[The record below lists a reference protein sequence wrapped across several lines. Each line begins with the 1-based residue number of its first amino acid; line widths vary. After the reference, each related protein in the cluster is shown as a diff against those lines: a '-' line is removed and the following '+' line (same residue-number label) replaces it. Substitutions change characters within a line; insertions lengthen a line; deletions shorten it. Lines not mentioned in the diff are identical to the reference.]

1 MKAKLMCAAGAGLLL
16 SVSLGSAVPINRLVA
31 DGARVDAPILIRHS
45 SSSSSSS
52 SSSGSWSSHR
62 SSSAPAARSSGSPA
76 PRISPPAAR
85 TFSAPGRS
93 WGGPPVTYSAPRWGG
108 PPVRYARRHVPIRF
122 LAPLFLAGTYYYP
135 YRYLTYDAPVCSGL
149 TDNGCQ
155 LQWTEV
161 PLEDGEGTAWQCV
174 EYCLQQ

>member
-1 MKAKLMCAAGAGLLL
+1 MIAKLMCAAGAGLLL
-16 SVSLGSAVPINRLVA
+16 SVSLGSAVPIERLVA
-31 DGARVDAPILIRHS
+31 DGARAAAPILIRHS

-62 SSSAPAARSSGSPA
+62 SSSAPAARPSGSAA
-76 PRISPPAAR
+76 PRVTAPAAR
-85 TFSAPGRS
+85 TFSAPPRS
-93 WGGPPVTYSAPRWGG
+93 WSG

-161 PLEDGEGTAWQCV
+161 PLEDGEGSAWQCV

>member
-1 MKAKLMCAAGAGLLL
+1 MIAKLMFAAGAGLLL
-16 SVSLGSAVPINRLVA
+16 SVSLGSAVPIDRLAA
-31 DGARVDAPILIRHS
+31 DGARADAPILIRH

-62 SSSAPAARSSGSPA
+62 SSSAPARSSGSAA
-76 PRISPPAAR
+76 PRFSPPPAR
-85 TFSAPGRS
+85 TFSAPSRS
-93 WGGPPVTYSAPRWGG
+93 WSGPPAVTRSALRWGG
-108 PPVRYARRHVPIRF
+108 PPARYARRHVPIRF
-122 LAPLFLAGTYYYP
+122 LAPLFVAGYYYYP

-161 PLEDGEGTAWQCV
+161 PLEDGEGSAWQCV